1 MEPLSLTVY
10 DRNIWHLFKKEEGA
24 PQAMFPTNIKY
35 IFEDDDDVA
44 DVDDLVFQQQQPDS
58 ELENVIIVEIDGA
71 GQLENVELISDQYEM
86 LSYRRERPVSL
97 ASQRSLSWLTSGNDT
112 GGDAGKK
119 SGDIS
124 DPAAGPDVP
133 REAPLS
139 IELELVSEFKDYRN
153 LNLEDL
159 KLDELTRIFC
169 IQNKQLQMISDA
181 LN

>member
-1 MEPLSLTVY
+1 
-10 DRNIWHLFKKEEGA
+10 
-24 PQAMFPTNIKY
+24 
-35 IFEDDDDVA
+35 
-44 DVDDLVFQQQQPDS
+44 
-58 ELENVIIVEIDGA
+58 
-71 GQLENVELISDQYEM
+71 M

-169 IQNKQLQMISDA
+169 IQNKQLQKISDA